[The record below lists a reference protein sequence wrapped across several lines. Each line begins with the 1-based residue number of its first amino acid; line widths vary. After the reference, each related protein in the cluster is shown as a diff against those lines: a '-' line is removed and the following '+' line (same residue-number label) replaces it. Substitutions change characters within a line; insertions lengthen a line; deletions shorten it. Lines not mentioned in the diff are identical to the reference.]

1 MSWIGAIAM
10 KLAMCTDTVYI
21 LIVKLIGGVKVGV
34 ESKNCHILF
43 ISFIFVCFSWTN
55 GRIVIYQDGEVCGNH
70 GLEENIK
77 KLAFRYFKFKML
89 IIYPKGE

>member
-1 MSWIGAIAM
+1 M

-43 ISFIFVCFSWTN
+43 MFYICLFFLNKWKNCHLPRRGSLWKPWIRREYQEIS
-55 GRIVIYQDGEVCGNH
+55 
-70 GLEENIK
+70 L
-77 KLAFRYFKFKML
+77 
-89 IIYPKGE
+89 